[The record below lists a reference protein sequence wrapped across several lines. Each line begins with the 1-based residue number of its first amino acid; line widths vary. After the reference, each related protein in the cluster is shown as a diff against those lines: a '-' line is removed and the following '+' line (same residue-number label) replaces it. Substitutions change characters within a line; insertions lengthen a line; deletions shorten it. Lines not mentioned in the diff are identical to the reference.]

1 MVGTRVGVWDEIV
14 SGIFLCIRRVLLSV
28 RRVVTAARL
37 AHVFVLR
44 VNTHARGIPTT
55 DWGEKE
61 KEKKNP
67 FGKYRGV

>member
-1 MVGTRVGVWDEIV
+1 MVGTRVGVKDEIV

-55 DWGEKE
+55 DWGGERKRE
-61 KEKKNP
+61 EES
-67 FGKYRGV
+67 FR